1 MITLWLDYQTANTV
15 LLMLHNTCLLS
26 RELMSNDNTLEYAFS
41 LTAPEAHSPILIGA
55 TSSHD
60 VCWWN
65 ARAGITAVPAFWSTE
80 ANRSQICK
88 KYGKGTLH
96 LVPFS
101 GNHAYMHNLRSSP
114 LR

>member
-55 TSSHD
+55 TLF
-60 VCWWN
+60 CN
-65 ARAGITAVPAFWSTE
+65 AGQQNIDIKVVGSCCQLTDL
-80 ANRSQICK
+80 Q
-88 KYGKGTLH
+88 
-96 LVPFS
+96 
-101 GNHAYMHNLRSSP
+101 
-114 LR
+114 